1 MLFSLLTVHVNWL
14 LMVLKVWCRWQ
25 IFIKEQRLNLL
36 FLENSVILQQVL
48 AKNIMWADG
57 PAFKLTD
64 LLTNKEFWLTS
75 SSRIVMSSFEKRE
88 LVLFFFRQGTKW
100 QIHITT
106 YPMALQY
113 ILIWEDMMS
122 ILLQLP
128 SKNITPVFEQLGNF
142 PLHLTSC
149 SDCANCELSCW
160 LSWWRSLLLTSA
172 TPLSPQS
179 TIRFP

>member
-1 MLFSLLTVHVNWL
+1 
-14 LMVLKVWCRWQ
+14 MVLKVWCRWQ

-36 FLENSVILQQVL
+36 FLENNVILQQVL
-48 AKNIMWADG
+48 AKIIMGADG

-88 LVLFFFRQGTKW
+88 LVLFFFRQGTNW

-106 YPMALQY
+106 YPMALQH